1 MKLLDTGVLLEFFSG
16 SEEEVDRI
24 DSLFRDMEKQKEKL
38 LITEEVILELV
49 YYLEQVYGW
58 EREVISDVVNTV
70 LLDSLFSV
78 ENREAVQNAV
88 KTYSSTKLSFLD
100 SLKAAKAKKR
110 KVKEVISFNRRF
122 EKAGLKLIRP

>member
-24 DSLFRDMEKQKEKL
+24 DSLFREMEKQKEKL
-38 LITEEVILELV
+38 LVTEEVILELV

-58 EREVISDVVNTV
+58 EREVVAEVVNTV
-70 LLDSLFSV
+70 LLDSLFSI
-78 ENREAVQNAV
+78 ENREVIQNAV

-100 SLKAAKAKKR
+100 SLKSAKAKKK
-110 KVKEVISFNRRF
+110 KVKEVISFNRKF